1 MRSSRGRQRVAWVV
15 GIRVAEVS
23 MGYGETIGD
32 RVGRLRAR
40 RELTQ
45 EGLAERADVSV
56 DTVRKLEQNRRHS
69 ARLSTLNK
77 LARALDVETS
87 ALIGQPTTF
96 EAHTEGDAP
105 SVLALRQA
113 VAPVSDLL
121 GEDPQPEDPPTV
133 SALRAAL
140 RSTEPIRREGRIG
153 EIGTLLP
160 QLIRDARAA
169 VDVHHGA
176 AGSAACA
183 VLAEA
188 YQVAATTLAA
198 LGKEDA
204 AFTAMERATAAARRS
219 DDPHL
224 EAVGASTLAWILT
237 RQGRLEDAEH
247 VALAQADAIDPGF
260 RSPPLELS
268 LWGVLLLRAATA
280 AARQGEHHYDRVEDL
295 LRMASAA
302 AARIGEDRLDYA
314 TPFGP
319 TNAGVA
325 KVNFLVEMDKSH
337 EAVAASRTIPGVRS
351 LPPTWRARFHVDRAL
366 AYANLSQD
374 ARATAALLAAER
386 DAPEWM
392 RYHGTTRQLVTDI
405 RTREPRRTAPITELA
420 DRLYVDR

>member
-1 MRSSRGRQRVAWVV
+1 
-15 GIRVAEVS
+15 
-23 MGYGETIGD
+23 MGYDESIGD

-45 EGLAERADVSV
+45 ERLAERADVSV

-87 ALIGQPTTF
+87 VLIGQPTTF
-96 EAHTEGDAP
+96 EAHDEGDAP

-121 GEDPQPEDPPTV
+121 GSDLLGEEPQPEDPPTV
-133 SALRAAL
+133 TALRAAL
-140 RSTEPIRREGRIG
+140 RSTERIRRDGRMG
-153 EIGTLLP
+153 EIGALLP

-169 VDVHHGA
+169 VEAQHGGA
-176 AGSAACA
+176 RSAAYA

-204 AFTAMERATAAARRS
+204 AFTAMERATDAARRS
-219 DDPHL
+219 DDPYL
-224 EAVGASTLAWILT
+224 EAIGASTLAWIFT

-247 VALAQADAIDPGF
+247 VALTQADAIDPGF
-260 RSPPLELS
+260 RSRPVELS
-268 LWGVLLLRAATA
+268 LWGILLLRAATA
-280 AARQGEHHYDRVEDL
+280 AARQGETRYDHVTEL

-337 EAVAASRTIPGVRS
+337 EAVVASRAIPGLRT

-366 AYANLSQD
+366 AYTALAQD
-374 ARATAALLAAER
+374 EHATGALLAAER
-386 DAPEWM
+386 EAPEWM
-392 RYHGTTRQLVTDI
+392 RYHGTARQLVADI
-405 RTREPRRTAPITELA
+405 RSREPRRTAPITELA
-420 DRLYVDR
+420 DRLHVDG